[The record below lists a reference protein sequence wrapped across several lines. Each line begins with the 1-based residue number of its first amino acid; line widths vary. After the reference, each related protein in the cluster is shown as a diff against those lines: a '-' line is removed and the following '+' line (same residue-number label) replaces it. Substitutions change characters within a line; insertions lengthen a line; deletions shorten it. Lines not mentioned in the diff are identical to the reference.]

1 MYEGFYNIEYIYIHQ
16 IMADEKNLIR
26 EFLTG
31 GWIVAAI
38 GALGMLARILLD
50 GVERSHWEHFKRIVA
65 AAICSTIAWF
75 ILEQVE
81 VSSLTKAISYG
92 VVGVV
97 SPEIIQGVTT
107 LAKKIAKKPQ
117 DFVKK

>member
-1 MYEGFYNIEYIYIHQ
+1 MS
-16 IMADEKNLIR
+16 DEKNLIR

-38 GALGMLARILLD
+38 GGLGMLARSLLD
-50 GVERSHWEHFKRIVA
+50 GIERSHLEHFKRIVA
-65 AAICSTIAWF
+65 ASICATIAWF

-92 VVGVV
+92 VIGVV

-117 DFVKK
+117 DLVKK

>member
-1 MYEGFYNIEYIYIHQ
+1 MS
-16 IMADEKNLIR
+16 DEKNLIR

-38 GALGMLARILLD
+38 GGLGMLARSLLD
-50 GVERSHWEHFKRIVA
+50 GIERSHWEHFKRIVA
-65 AAICSTIAWF
+65 ASICATIAWF

-97 SPEIIQGVTT
+97 SPEILQGVTT
-107 LAKKIAKKPQ
+107 LAKKFAKKPQ
-117 DFVKK
+117 DLVKK

>member
-1 MYEGFYNIEYIYIHQ
+1 
-16 IMADEKNLIR
+16 MADDKDLIK

-31 GWIVAAI
+31 GWIVAVV
-38 GALGMLARILLD
+38 GALGMLARSLLD
-50 GVERSHWEHFKRIVA
+50 GVERSHLEHFKRILA

-75 ILEQVE
+75 VLEQVE

-97 SPEIIQGVTT
+97 SPEILQGVTK
-107 LAKKIAKKPQ
+107 LAKRFAKKPQ
-117 DFVKK
+117 DLVKK

>member
-1 MYEGFYNIEYIYIHQ
+1 
-16 IMADEKNLIR
+16 MADEKDLFK

-31 GWIVAAI
+31 GWIVAAV
-38 GALGMLARILLD
+38 GALGMLARNLLD
-50 GVERSHWEHFKRIVA
+50 GVERSHKEHAKRILA

-97 SPEIIQGVTT
+97 SPEILQGVTT
-107 LAKKIAKKPQ
+107 LAKKFAKKPQ
-117 DFVKK
+117 DLIKK

>member
-1 MYEGFYNIEYIYIHQ
+1 
-16 IMADEKNLIR
+16 MADEKNLLR

-31 GWIVAAI
+31 GWIVAAV
-38 GALGMLARILLD
+38 GGLGMLARNLLD
-50 GVERSHWEHFKRIVA
+50 GVERSHTEHAKRILA

-75 ILEQVE
+75 ILEQIE

-97 SPEIIQGVTT
+97 SPEILQGVTT
-107 LAKKIAKKPQ
+107 LAKKFAKKPQ

>member
-1 MYEGFYNIEYIYIHQ
+1 MSS
-16 IMADEKNLIR
+16 EKDLLR

-31 GWIVAAI
+31 GWIVALL
-38 GALGMLARILLD
+38 GGLGMLARNLID
-50 GVERSHWEHFKRIVA
+50 GVERSHLEHFKRIIA

-75 ILEQVE
+75 ILEQVD

-107 LAKKIAKKPQ
+107 LAKKFAKKPQ
-117 DFVKK
+117 DLVKK

>member
-1 MYEGFYNIEYIYIHQ
+1 
-16 IMADEKNLIR
+16 MADEKNLIQ

-31 GWIVAAI
+31 GWIVAAV
-38 GALGMLARILLD
+38 GALGMLARNLLD
-50 GVERSHWEHFKRIVA
+50 GVERSRKEQAKRILA
-65 AAICSTIAWF
+65 AGICSVIAWF

-97 SPEIIQGVTT
+97 SPEILQGVIS
-107 LAKKIAKKPQ
+107 LVKKIVKKPQ
-117 DFVKK
+117 DFINKK

>member
-1 MYEGFYNIEYIYIHQ
+1 
-16 IMADEKNLIR
+16 MADEKDLFR
-26 EFLTG
+26 EFITG

-38 GALGMLARILLD
+38 GALGMLARNLLD
-50 GVERSHWEHFKRIVA
+50 GVERSHKEHAKRILA

-97 SPEIIQGVTT
+97 SPEVLQGVTT
-107 LAKKIAKKPQ
+107 LAKRFAKKPQ

>member
-1 MYEGFYNIEYIYIHQ
+1 
-16 IMADEKNLIR
+16 MADEKDLLK

-31 GWIVAAI
+31 GWIVALL
-38 GALGMLARILLD
+38 GGLGMLARNLID
-50 GVERSHWEHFKRIVA
+50 GIERSYWEHFKRIVA

-81 VSSLTKAISYG
+81 VSSLTKAICYG
-92 VVGVV
+92 IVGVV
-97 SPEIIQGVTT
+97 SPEIIQGVTI
-107 LAKKIAKKPQ
+107 LAKRFAKKPQ

>member
-1 MYEGFYNIEYIYIHQ
+1 
-16 IMADEKNLIR
+16 MADEKNLIR

-38 GALGMLARILLD
+38 GALGMLARNLMD
-50 GVERSHWEHFKRIVA
+50 GVDRSHTEHFKRILA

-92 VVGVV
+92 IVGVV
-97 SPEIIQGVTT
+97 SPEILQGVTM
-107 LAKKIAKKPQ
+107 LAKRFAKKPQ

>member
-1 MYEGFYNIEYIYIHQ
+1 ML
-16 IMADEKNLIR
+16 DEKNLLK
-26 EFLTG
+26 EFITG
-31 GWIVAAI
+31 GWVVALV
-38 GALGMLARILLD
+38 GALGMLARNLMD
-50 GVERSHWEHFKRIVA
+50 GVSRSHLEHFKRILA

-97 SPEIIQGVTT
+97 SPEILQAITT
-107 LAKKIAKKPQ
+107 LSKRLAKRPQ
-117 DFVKK
+117 DLIKK

>member
-1 MYEGFYNIEYIYIHQ
+1 MS
-16 IMADEKNLIR
+16 DEKNLIR

-31 GWIVAAI
+31 GWIVAVI
-38 GALGMLARILLD
+38 GGLGMLARSLLD
-50 GVERSHWEHFKRIVA
+50 GIERSHLEHFKRIVA
-65 AAICSTIAWF
+65 ASICATIAWF

-97 SPEIIQGVTT
+97 SPEILQGVTT
-107 LAKKIAKKPQ
+107 LAKRFAKKPQ
-117 DFVKK
+117 DLVKK